1 MTLIYPS
8 EIPNHRRRRR
18 RSQKAEEAEKAEKA
32 EEEVEEGEEEGGD
45 SVRLSWATGHERQVQ
60 LLDYL

>member
-1 MTLIYPS
+1 LTLIYPS

-18 RSQKAEEAEKAEKA
+18 RSQKAEEAEKA

>member
-18 RSQKAEEAEKAEKA
+18 RSQKAEEAEKA